1 MQEVSNEGGFRQAA
15 IHCTDY
21 SSHDDVVEFSLSRG
35 SFATILLRE
44 IMKPKNPMTA
54 GFWDLIFNEN
64 FLDVFKLVFILI
76 EYDWNGKSL
85 HAN

>member
-1 MQEVSNEGGFRQAA
+1 
-15 IHCTDY
+15 
-21 SSHDDVVEFSLSRG
+21 
-35 SFATILLRE
+35 LLRE